1 MGRSKALFAASKKVI
16 VGGVNSPVRAFRSVG
31 GDPLFMRSAR
41 GAHIQDADGKD
52 YVDYVLSWG
61 PMILGHAHP
70 SVVRA
75 AQRAL
80 RKGSSYG
87 APTEEELRL
96 GTAIRDALP
105 SMERLRFVSSGTE
118 AVMSALR
125 RARAY
130 TGRGLVV
137 KFVGGYHGH
146 VDSLLVAAGSGAAT
160 LGRPDSAGVPAAWAK
175 TTLCLSYNDIPA
187 VRRAFREH
195 ISPRASSNRSR
206 PTWPWW
212 PPFLETLGLP
222 RKQGPPHSTRSSPAS
237 GSSTAAPRPGCAS
250 RPSTSSARRAA
261 ASVGYCGGRRETGL
275 VAPLGPVCAGTLS
288 GNRWR
293 WRPAWHPRRFAPRE
307 ALRPHGRASRVLVTE
322 LRGWRASGPALQV
335 NHVASMLTV
344 FSTETPV
351 RDFATAKTSDA
362 KTYAKFFH
370 ALLGRGVYF
379 PPAQF
384 EAAMLSG
391 AHTAA
396 DLERTLD
403 AAARAFRRL

>member
-187 VRRAFREH
+187 VRDAFREH
-195 ISPRASSNRSR
+195 GRRIAAVIVEPVAANMGVVA
-206 PTWPWW
+206 PE
-212 PPFLETLGLP
+212 PPFLETL
-222 RKQGPPHSTRSSPAS
+222 RKLTKKNKALSSSTRSSRVS
-237 GSSTAAPRPGCAS
+237 GSSTAAPRPACAS
-250 RPSTSSARRAA
+250 RPSTTWARRAA
-261 ASVGYCGGRRETGL
+261 ASVGCYGGRRETGL
-275 VAPLGPVCAGTLS
+275 VTPWGPVCAGTLS

-293 WRPAWHPRRFAPRE
+293 WRPVCHARRPAPRE
-307 ALRPHGRASRVLVTE
+307 ALRAHGRVSRGLVTE
-322 LRGWRASGPALQV
+322 LRGWRA
-335 NHVASMLTV
+335 
-344 FSTETPV
+344 
-351 RDFATAKTSDA
+351 
-362 KTYAKFFH
+362 
-370 ALLGRGVYF
+370 
-379 PPAQF
+379 
-384 EAAMLSG
+384 
-391 AHTAA
+391 
-396 DLERTLD
+396 
-403 AAARAFRRL
+403 